1 MLYIIVSG
9 AQETFEAL
17 SHFLFGGTM
26 KEYKTNIELI
36 NYLISK
42 GLIINDKEN
51 SLNNLERYSYY
62 SIINGY
68 KFVFKNNDNNY
79 KENTS
84 FEEIFALYEFDKNI
98 KSIFLK
104 YILEIEIIIKSL
116 MSNTL
121 AKQYGIQNYLNS
133 SNFDDKYIL
142 NNSLNFTITQDD
154 NADLSSPILYNNCAN
169 PIVISY
175 KNENLITDH
184 TISNKDSISYDGSL
198 LKDCNIIL
206 SNLKC
211 SFSFYIVIENNLGH
225 KYRCPI
231 YLTIPLSNGT
241 SSIYNGSFYYTY
253 NPDYYFYL
261 YT

>member
-1 MLYIIVSG
+1 MYFLVS
-9 AQETFEAL
+9 
-17 SHFLFGGTM
+17 
-26 KEYKTNIELI
+26 TNT
-36 NYLISK
+36 N
-42 GLIINDKEN
+42 
-51 SLNNLERYSYY
+51 
-62 SIINGY
+62 
-68 KFVFKNNDNNY
+68 
-79 KENTS
+79 NTS
-84 FEEIFALYEFDKNI
+84 TLRNIIQYTDIAIFIDNSSSELSYK
-98 KSIFLK
+98 
-104 YILEIEIIIKSL
+104 
-116 MSNTL
+116 NTL
-121 AKQYGIQNYLNS
+121 KSVSIEDIKFINMPKIGSPKLYYKNLSSFAS

>member
-1 MLYIIVSG
+1 MKIK
-9 AQETFEAL
+9 TK
-17 SHFLFGGTM
+17 FLLF
-26 KEYKTNIELI
+26 LI
-36 NYLISK
+36 LFI
-42 GLIINDKEN
+42 L
-51 SLNNLERYSYY
+51 
-62 SIINGY
+62 
-68 KFVFKNNDNNY
+68 
-79 KENTS
+79 
-84 FEEIFALYEFDKNI
+84 
-98 KSIFLK
+98 SIFLLIYLCNITYTLFLNK
-104 YILEIEIIIKSL
+104 IYIENSFNQENIFKINKIVFFSSASGDVSTNTNNTSTLRNIIQYTDIAIFIDNSSSELSYK
-116 MSNTL
+116 NTL
-121 AKQYGIQNYLNS
+121 KSVSI
-133 SNFDDKYIL
+133 
-142 NNSLNFTITQDD
+142 NFTITQDD

>member
-1 MLYIIVSG
+1 MKIK
-9 AQETFEAL
+9 TK
-17 SHFLFGGTM
+17 FLLF
-26 KEYKTNIELI
+26 LI
-36 NYLISK
+36 LFI
-42 GLIINDKEN
+42 L
-51 SLNNLERYSYY
+51 
-62 SIINGY
+62 
-68 KFVFKNNDNNY
+68 
-79 KENTS
+79 
-84 FEEIFALYEFDKNI
+84 
-98 KSIFLK
+98 SIFLLIYLCNITYTLFLNK
-104 YILEIEIIIKSL
+104 IYIENSFNQENIFKINKIVFFSSASGDVYTNTNNTSTLRNIIQYTDIAIFIDNSSSELSYK
-116 MSNTL
+116 NTL
-121 AKQYGIQNYLNS
+121 KSVSIEDIKFINMPKIGSPKLYYKNLS
-133 SNFDDKYIL
+133 SFA
-142 NNSLNFTITQDD
+142 QDD